1 MPFDPIVSNAGR
13 LRILAAL
20 ASEPAQP
27 FVHLR
32 RATGLTDGNLATHA
46 RRLET
51 AGLVAIEKTITN
63 GKPLTTLHLTPT
75 GRNALAAHAR
85 ALLEALHA
93 EPIGAREVGH
103 IEPPFAH
110 AAIAD
115 DWVD

>member
-1 MPFDPIVSNAGR
+1 MPFDPLVSNAGR

-46 RRLET
+46 RRLES

-75 GRNALAAHAR
+75 GRSALAAHAR
-85 ALLEALHA
+85 ALLAALDAAPAGPRELPHA
-93 EPIGAREVGH
+93 EPS
-103 IEPPFAH
+103 FAH